1 MSKVVNHL
9 SIILIFLF
17 GILNF
22 DTLSAQNTIKP
33 HPSERNDIFIVCED
47 MPRFPGCEDIE
58 GNNEVK
64 RRCSEQKML
73 DYIYSNLEYP
83 AEALRNI
90 KEGKVILKVVINTE
104 GIIEYIQVVSSP
116 DLSFSKAAEK
126 VVLSMN
132 EMPERWK
139 PGIQR
144 GKVVDVWYQFRI
156 CFTLDDENE
165 VYKYC
170 KNSR

>member
-1 MSKVVNHL
+1 VDNFYLKLLTLIVISFSSLNISLAQDL
-9 SIILIFLF
+9 S
-17 GILNF
+17 
-22 DTLSAQNTIKP
+22 KP

-64 RRCSEQKML
+64 RRYSEQKML

-83 AEALRNI
+83 AEALRNN